1 MITGSIVI
9 TFDLY
14 PSSSSGSD
22 TLGQMLWTIEN
33 MVESGT
39 LTLTNPDGDVLP
51 VNVTSF
57 SYTEQSPST
66 SDGDDGK
73 PGKHKVSSPNSYM
86 FLEQCIF

>member
-86 FLEQCIF
+86 F